1 MTQKLS
7 KATILQNTIDHIQVI
22 SEKKTEDEKQLER
35 LHREVKGMKIML
47 NELGGMIKK
56 QRAVPSYQ
64 SYHRFETISSSLQ
77 INDFFFVLVRTMS
90 NWRVSRTFATS
101 SLSLLIKRWMWNRL
115 VHYHVT
121 CLSGRVSTYQ
131 GLYWYVKVQFLAFI
145 VRICCWKYFH
155 KTILSLGVAQVYK
168 RK

>member
-64 SYHRFETISSSLQ
+64 SYHRFETTSSSLQ
-77 INDFFFVLVRTMS
+77 IYDFF
-90 NWRVSRTFATS
+90 S
-101 SLSLLIKRWMWNRL
+101 S
-115 VHYHVT
+115 
-121 CLSGRVSTYQ
+121 
-131 GLYWYVKVQFLAFI
+131 
-145 VRICCWKYFH
+145 
-155 KTILSLGVAQVYK
+155 
-168 RK
+168 

>member
-1 MTQKLS
+1 MSSFIEKPDIDPFMTQKLS

-64 SYHRFETISSSLQ
+64 SYHRFETTSSS
-77 INDFFFVLVRTMS
+77 
-90 NWRVSRTFATS
+90 
-101 SLSLLIKRWMWNRL
+101 
-115 VHYHVT
+115 H
-121 CLSGRVSTYQ
+121 
-131 GLYWYVKVQFLAFI
+131 
-145 VRICCWKYFH
+145 
-155 KTILSLGVAQVYK
+155 TILNHYS
-168 RK
+168 